1 MKIKE
6 WNYVFE
12 SFWCYK
18 RHKTDHHV
26 KFRYATPINLVKLES
41 AILYMIDNISREIS
55 ISNDSMK
62 NDIHPYIISDKFRGF
77 FLWIVWLWKI
87 CSFEYSTW
95 SVWLWKSGLF
105 RWSTCCTT
113 IRDDDLYTHLLKSK
127 IENESKIGNEKW

>member
-18 RHKTDHHV
+18 RHKTDYHI
-26 KFRYATPINLVKLES
+26 KFLYATPINSVKLES
-41 AILYMIDNISREIS
+41 AILYMIDNISREIW
-55 ISNDSMK
+55 ISNDGMK
-62 NDIHPYIISDKFRGF
+62 NDIHPYIISDKLRERGF
-77 FLWIVWLWKI
+77 FLWI
-87 CSFEYSTW
+87 
-95 SVWLWKSGLF
+95 VWLWKSGLF

-127 IENESKIGNEKW
+127 IENEYKIGNEKW